1 MILYFSRIVSAALL
15 MMTGVDLLDGDTGTT
30 AVSQRSEE
38 GQRIL
43 CVKEDIGK

>member
-1 MILYFSRIVSAALL
+1 MILCFSIIVSTVLL
-15 MMTGVDLLDGDTGTT
+15 VMTGADLLDGDTGTT
-30 AVSQRSEE
+30 AVLQRSEE